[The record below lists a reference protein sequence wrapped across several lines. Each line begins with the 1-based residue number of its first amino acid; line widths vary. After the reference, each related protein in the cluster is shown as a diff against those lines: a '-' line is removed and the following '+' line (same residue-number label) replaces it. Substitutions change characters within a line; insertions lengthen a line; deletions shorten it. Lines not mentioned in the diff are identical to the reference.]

1 MLKGSILQYFQP
13 SLSYHLSLRSLFCLF
28 LSGHFTLVLLYY
40 YRAFEQAGLLCKEKK
55 DMDSAVQFMERA
67 SLMFQEHGTP
77 DTAAL
82 CLEKAAK

>member
-1 MLKGSILQYFQP
+1 MFQYVYFQ
-13 SLSYHLSLRSLFCLF
+13 LHGFTYRSY
-28 LSGHFTLVLLYY
+28 
-40 YRAFEQAGLLCKEKK
+40 EQAGLLSKENNEL
-55 DMDSAVQFMERA
+55 DLAVKFMQQA

>member
-1 MLKGSILQYFQP
+1 MDI
-13 SLSYHLSLRSLFCLF
+13 FC
-28 LSGHFTLVLLYY
+28 
-40 YRAFEQAGLLCKEKK
+40 RAYEQAGLCCKENREF
-55 DMDSAVQFMERA
+55 DEAVHWMELA

>member
-1 MLKGSILQYFQP
+1 M
-13 SLSYHLSLRSLFCLF
+13 
-28 LSGHFTLVLLYY
+28 LYY
-40 YRAFEQAGLLCKEKK
+40 FRAFEQAGLLSKENKE
-55 DMDSAVQFMERA
+55 MDLAVQFMERA